1 MSEIKVVPYIPDEDY
16 DNPAMVVDFY
26 EFTMANCLF
35 LNGFKNTTLVF
46 DMFFRKNPDNQGY
59 SISAGQR
66 KLTRFLLNY
75 HFNEQDVHWLRT
87 KGMSEEFCEYLRT
100 YRWQGDMYALP
111 EGTVCYPHV
120 QMVRI
125 ECDLVGAILIE
136 TYLLQ
141 TMNFHSLIATNPHH
155 RPEHPH
161 PSQRHG
167 VRHPPRTGRER
178 RQRRRICGCSGRLHR
193 HGQLSG
199 GDEVRL

>member
-35 LNGFKNTTLVF
+35 LNGFKDTTLVF

-100 YRWQGDMYALP
+100 YRWQGDMYA
-111 EGTVCYPHV
+111 C
-120 QMVRI
+120 RKARS
-125 ECDLVGAILIE
+125 AILMSDGAHRVRPRGRDPHRDLPAPDHE
-136 TYLLQ
+136 LPQPHRTK
-141 TMNFHSLIATNPHH
+141 ATRITGLNTHTPAASWSSAPAAH
-155 RPEHPH
+155 RARAQATTAHMRLFWAAASARPT
-161 PSQRHG
+161 
-167 VRHPPRTGRER
+167 VWPR
-178 RQRRRICGCSGRLHR
+178 
-193 HGQLSG
+193 
-199 GDEVRL
+199 